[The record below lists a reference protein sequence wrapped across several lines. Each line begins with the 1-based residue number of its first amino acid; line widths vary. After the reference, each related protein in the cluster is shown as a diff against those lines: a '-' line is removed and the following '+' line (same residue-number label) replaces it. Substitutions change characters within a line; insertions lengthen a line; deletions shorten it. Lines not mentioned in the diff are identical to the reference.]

1 VTSTPTVAVVI
12 PTHNRRASARR
23 SLEAFSR
30 QTYSPDLLE
39 IVVVADGCSDGT
51 AQLSLERWPVRVRV
65 LEQPRHGAAI
75 ARNRGADVATADLLI
90 FVDDDVEVGPGFVA
104 AHVAAHSDGDPERVV
119 IGYLPPDVQNRQD
132 FFAVMLRAWWE
143 AMFDPMRDPGH
154 RFSYSDLLS
163 GNFSIVRSFFERT
176 GGFDAA
182 FRCHEDYELGFRL
195 LEAGARFAFA
205 ENAAGWHH
213 EHTDLMRALQRKR
226 DEGSADVALARRH
239 PALVPVLPLC
249 RSVDHLS
256 RRGRVLRTLAL
267 NHPAAGDVVEGRY
280 RSMLPLLEAARLRT
294 RWRRLLDDLLLYWYW
309 RGVGE
314 SVDAS
319 GFAQLCRVTAA
330 SDAIVYDLDLRQGL
344 AAAMQEIDGAAPS
357 ALCLRWGSL
366 VIATVPPQHGA
377 EPLRGR
383 HLPVL
388 LRRFAVPFGETLARA
403 RGRNGEPLLPHED
416 TQVPDA
422 SAEEWSVRGT

>member
-1 VTSTPTVAVVI
+1 VTSAPTVAVVI
-12 PTHNRRASARR
+12 PTRDRRASLRR
-23 SLEAFSR
+23 SLQAFSR
-30 QTYSPDLLE
+30 QSYPADSLD

-51 AQLSLERWPVRVRV
+51 AQLSHERWPIRVRV
-65 LEQPRHGAAI
+65 LEQPRQGAAI

-90 FVDDDVEVGPGFVA
+90 FVDDDVEVGPEFVA
-104 AHVAAHSDGDPERVV
+104 AHVAAHGEGDPARVV

-143 AMFDPMRDPGH
+143 AMFEPMRDPGH

-163 GNFSIVRSFFERT
+163 GNFSILRTFFEQS
-176 GGFDAA
+176 GGFDPT

-195 LEAGARFAFA
+195 LAAGARFAFA
-205 ENAAGWHH
+205 EEAAGWHH
-213 EHTDLMRALQRKR
+213 EHTDLQRALQRKR

-249 RSVDHLS
+249 RSAEHLT
-256 RRGRVLRTLAL
+256 RRGRLLRNLAL
-267 NHPAAGDVVEGRY
+267 THPAAGDVVERRY
-280 RSMLPLLEAARLRT
+280 RSMLPLLEGAHLRM

-314 SVDAS
+314 SIE
-319 GFAQLCRVTAA
+319 GPRLEQLCAGRGADDTMA
-330 SDAIVYDLDLRQGL
+330 YDLDLRQGL
-344 AAAMQEIDGAAPS
+344 AAAMHKIDSAMPS
-357 ALCLRWGSL
+357 ALCLRWNSI
-366 VIATVPPQHGA
+366 VIATLPPQPGA

-383 HLPVL
+383 HLPAL

-403 RGRNGEPLLPHED
+403 RARGDDPLSREQP
-416 TQVPDA
+416 VPAPDA
-422 SAEEWSVRGT
+422 SAEEWSARGT